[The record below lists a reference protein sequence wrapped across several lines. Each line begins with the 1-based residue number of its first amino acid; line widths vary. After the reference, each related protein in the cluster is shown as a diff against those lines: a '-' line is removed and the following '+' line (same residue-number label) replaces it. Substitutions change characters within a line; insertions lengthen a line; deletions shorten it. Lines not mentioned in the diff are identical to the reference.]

1 VTDALFTDT
10 VATSQLPRT
19 WVWGIPLTG
28 VNFAEAVAQ
37 INQLVALGQPNFVI
51 TANLHYAMLSAG
63 DERMQANNSRAAM
76 VLADGMPIVWASR
89 WRERPLP
96 ERVAGA
102 DLVPAICEL
111 AARKGY
117 TVYLL
122 GAGPGVGNDAKAK
135 LVARFPE
142 LHVVGV
148 HSPPFRTLSADE
160 ELSLIDDI
168 RAAKPDL
175 LFVAFGQP
183 KGEHWVAENC
193 ERLGVPVAMQIGA
206 TLDFIAGRV
215 KRAPKS
221 MQRIGCEWL
230 YRFTTDPMRLGGRYV
245 LNSWFATKM
254 LLRDLLTRRQNRR

>member
-1 VTDALFTDT
+1 
-10 VATSQLPRT
+10 
-19 WVWGIPLTG
+19 
-28 VNFAEAVAQ
+28 
-37 INQLVALGQPNFVI
+37 
-51 TANLHYAMLSAG
+51 
-63 DERMQANNSRAAM
+63 
-76 VLADGMPIVWASR
+76 
-89 WRERPLP
+89 
-96 ERVAGA
+96 
-102 DLVPAICEL
+102 
-111 AARKGY
+111 
-117 TVYLL
+117 
-122 GAGPGVGNDAKAK
+122 
-135 LVARFPE
+135 
-142 LHVVGV
+142 
-148 HSPPFRTLSADE
+148 
-160 ELSLIDDI
+160 
-168 RAAKPDL
+168 